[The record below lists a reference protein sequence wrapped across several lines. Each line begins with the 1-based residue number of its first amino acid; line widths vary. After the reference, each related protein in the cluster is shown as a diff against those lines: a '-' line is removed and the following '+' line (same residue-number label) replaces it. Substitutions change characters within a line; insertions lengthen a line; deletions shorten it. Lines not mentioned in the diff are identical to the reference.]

1 MAIVLPTRTD
11 VPHYDFEI
19 DLDKRTFAIEFRW
32 NDRAGSWFLQIRD
45 LSGTILLAG
54 RRVLLDVPLLA
65 RFRDLRLPDGELFV
79 IDTTGQQREPGLEEL
94 GPDAR
99 CKVLYFSRA
108 ELLAA
113 AQNGV

>member
-19 DLDKRTFAIEFRW
+19 DLDGRTFAFEFRW

-45 LSGTILLAG
+45 LSGAILIAG

-79 IDTTGQQREPGLEEL
+79 IDTTGQQREPGLEDL
-94 GPDAR
+94 GPEAR
-99 CKVLYFSRA
+99 CKVLYFSRD

-113 AQNGV
+113 IESGV